1 MMPQKPSQ
9 VPPRP
14 AAAPSPAPAPLWDG
28 LAWATLAAVAL
39 FAALTFRDYGPSWD
53 DYTHAEYGEL
63 LLAFYTSG
71 FADRRALSFV
81 NLYLYGGGFDLA
93 ATLAA
98 KALPFDLF
106 ETRRLMGAVFGLAGL
121 AATWRAARWLG
132 GPRAGAIA
140 LLLLATCPLFIGH
153 MMMNPKDAPF
163 ATAMAFLLLTLIRL
177 LLEYPKPSWPT
188 RLLFGLAL
196 GFALGS
202 RILAGLDAIAMAA
215 ALLLLIVMDVRGD
228 GLRAAMQRLGGF
240 LLGLLPAFVL
250 AYAVLGLIWPWAVI
264 EPLNPLRAVGYFSTF
279 FEEPWRELFE
289 GQQILVPEMPA
300 RYLPQLLA
308 LKLPEI
314 LLGLGLAGLV
324 GALVAALRPLPPR
337 PRAALLLTALAAM
350 LPVLVTM
357 VTRPAMYNGIRH
369 FVFVVPPL
377 AVLGGLAADYLARR
391 LADGQRPWR
400 GTALAALLAIG
411 ILSPVVAMARLH
423 PYEYIHFNRIAG
435 GVKGADGRYMLDY
448 WGLSFK
454 QATDALAAFMTAQK
468 LPPEKI
474 KVAVCGPHRPVQV
487 AMRETLGDGRAETTW
502 DPKGANFAVSLG
514 VFYCAKLDAPV
525 IADITRDGVSL
536 ARVYDLR
543 GANVDTLL
551 TMPGLRGKEDDSK
564 P

>member
-1 MMPQKPSQ
+1 MPLRHDSVSPS
-9 VPPRP
+9 
-14 AAAPSPAPAPLWDG
+14 APASRVRDGIFWDS
-28 LAWATLAAVAL
+28 LAWAMLAAVAL

-53 DYTHAEYGEL
+53 DYTHAEYGDL

-132 GPRAGAIA
+132 RPRAGAIA

-250 AYAVLGLIWPWAVI
+250 AYAVLGLIWPWAVV

-314 LLGLGLAGLV
+314 LLGLGLAGLI

-337 PRAALLLTALAAM
+337 LRAALLLTALAAV

-377 AVLGGLAADYLARR
+377 AVLGGLAADFLARR

-400 GTALAALLAIG
+400 GTALASLLAIG
-411 ILSPVVAMARLH
+411 IVSPVVAMARLH
-423 PYEYIHFNRIAG
+423 PYEYIHFNHIAG

-454 QATDALAAFMTAQK
+454 QATDSLAAFMTTQK

-487 AMRETLGDGRAETTW
+487 AMREALGPDRAETTW
-502 DPKGANFAVSLG
+502 DPKDASFAVSLG
-514 VFYCAKLDAPV
+514 VFYCARLDAPV

-551 TMPGLRGKEDDSK
+551 TMPGLKGKEDDSK